1 VDQPLAMKLH
11 QHPNFF
17 DTLRA
22 RTSHA
27 LRGPMCRPLPA
38 TQSIARPER
47 RATAE
52 GKIDLGGTRRGEMP
66 VCTRF
71 GAAQRGQIAAPPSR
85 LEARSCWLRSVLSA
99 PPRAAVRPDA
109 IHLKISYVPGKALA

>member
-1 VDQPLAMKLH
+1 MLVQAHVLVRTVAN
-11 QHPNFF
+11 HPKE
-17 DTLRA
+17 
-22 RTSHA
+22 RTA
-27 LRGPMCRPLPA
+27 G
-38 TQSIARPER
+38 SI
-47 RATAE
+47 ATAE

-71 GAAQRGQIAAPPSR
+71 GAAQRGQFAAPRSR